1 LLEFN
6 PLTFAILN
14 LPKIIILSQNRV
26 YIPLMVLQE
35 LNDALNLPLSS
46 TFNVNW
52 LFHAR
57 EDNRRYLDQLGAV
70 FVLRV
75 VSYLLFTCKKV

>member
-1 LLEFN
+1 
-6 PLTFAILN
+6 
-14 LPKIIILSQNRV
+14 
-26 YIPLMVLQE
+26 MVLQE

-57 EDNRRYLDQLGAV
+57 EDNRRYLDRLAAV